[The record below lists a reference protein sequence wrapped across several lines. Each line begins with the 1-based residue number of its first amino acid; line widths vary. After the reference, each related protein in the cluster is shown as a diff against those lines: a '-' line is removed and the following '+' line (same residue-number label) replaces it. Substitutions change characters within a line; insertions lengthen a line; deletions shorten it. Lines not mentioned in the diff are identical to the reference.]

1 MIYSCR
7 WWPARFIPTY
17 VGHTYPAHLPGTC
30 TPVHPHIR
38 GAYEHRGL
46 GVDAQNGSSPH
57 TWGIRRTA
65 PNTPLETGFI
75 PTYVGHTVNRV
86 LPGGVISGSSPHT
99 WGILSPGDLHS
110 QRGRFIPTYVGH
122 TPGQGRGRRQPAVHP
137 HIRGAYATATPPAYM
152 KRGSSPHTWGIRRPL
167 NPCRSSKRFIPTY
180 VGHTAGLLVSRFR
193 CSVHPHIRGAY
204 GKSSWNRG

>member
-1 MIYSCR
+1 MGHTTSPIQGAGLKAVHPHIRGAYKHSAHRHCVLYGSSPHT
-7 WWPARFIPTY
+7 WGILLASSLPILVHRFIPTY
-17 VGHTYPAHLPGTC
+17 VGHTNDLFLSMVAC
-30 TPVHPHIR
+30 SVHPHIR
-38 GAYEHRGL
+38 GAYLSCPSSR
-46 GVDAQNGSSPH
+46 NMYTGSSPH

-137 HIRGAYATATPPAYM
+137 HIRGAYAD
-152 KRGSSPHTWGIRRPL
+152 H
-167 NPCRSSKRFIPTY
+167 
-180 VGHTAGLLVSRFR
+180 
-193 CSVHPHIRGAY
+193 
-204 GKSSWNRG
+204 